1 MVESANRMIHSAERL
16 ERLPIVRWHRLIA
29 LLVGLIYMYESLDLG
44 ITGTV
49 TVVLGKFPGHTTF
62 FIALFGVSITI
73 GIIIGMVFAGPLT
86 DRFGK
91 RRVLLVGLLIL
102 IGLSG
107 VIAIIP
113 ANFELLV
120 ILRVIQGLGAG
131 AVYAFPYPYLAEFIP
146 RQRRGYYLAFID
158 LFFVFGYFLAP
169 LLGLFVVPNLSASIS
184 WRVVFALGFVPIIFY
199 PLYYK
204 YLPQSPRWLERKGR
218 TDEAEKILSKIEET
232 VQKQYGRE
240 LPALKINEN
249 AERIEKIKFSYKEL
263 FSRKYLKYSIPLW
276 VYTSAMLSGFYLS
289 NVYGPEIFKTI
300 GYSSTIAFLLAT
312 IMNGVMLGPKAA
324 VMFLVD
330 KVGRKK
336 IALFLMF
343 GAFILSMILYA
354 YHFSTIFIVIVVMF
368 IFWSANSNS
377 PLWRMFSSETYP
389 TPARGVG
396 VYMNEIIGRLW
407 SGVIFT
413 FIAGYIILQ
422 ATLSISKT
430 AGIYEAYLI
439 LGIVSAVG
447 FIAVFF
453 LKETTK
459 MSLEDIEYEIRGA
472 EADNNINGGGR

>member
-1 MVESANRMIHSAERL
+1 MVEGFNSPIRSAERL
-16 ERLPIVRWHRLIA
+16 ERLPIVRWHRMIA

-49 TVVLGKFPGHTTF
+49 TVVLNSFPGHTTF
-62 FIALFGVSITI
+62 FIALFGVSIVI
-73 GIIIGMVFAGPLT
+73 GIVVGMVFAGPLT
-86 DRFGK
+86 DRYGK
-91 RRVLLVGLLIL
+91 RRVLLVGLLVL
-102 IGLSG
+102 IGISG
-107 VIAIIP
+107 IITIIP
-113 ANFELLV
+113 ENFGLLV
-120 ILRVIQGLGAG
+120 SLRVIQGLGAG

-146 RQRRGYYLAFID
+146 KQRRGFYLGFID

-169 LLGLFVVPNLSASIS
+169 LIGLFVVPTLSPSIS
-184 WRVVFALGFVPIIFY
+184 WRVVFALGFVPIVFY

-218 TDEAEKILSKIEET
+218 HEEADKIVNEIENT
-232 VQKQYGRE
+232 VRKQYGKD
-240 LPALKINEN
+240 LPPVQMHEKSEK
-249 AERIEKIKFSYKEL
+249 IEKIKFSYREL

-289 NVYGPEIFKTI
+289 NVYGPKIFITI
-300 GYSSTIAFLLAT
+300 GYSSTVAFLMAT

-330 KVGRKK
+330 RVGRKK
-336 IALFLMF
+336 IAMFLMI
-343 GAFILSMILYA
+343 GASILSIVLYL
-354 YHFSTIFIVIVVMF
+354 YHYSLIFVVVVVMF

-396 VYMNEIIGRLW
+396 VYMNEIIARLW
-407 SGVIFT
+407 SGIIFT
-413 FIAGYIILQ
+413 FIAGYVIVS
-422 ATLSISKT
+422 ATVSSSKT
-430 AGIYEAYLI
+430 SGIYEAYLM
-439 LGIVSAVG
+439 LAVVSLIG

-459 MSLEDIEYEIRGA
+459 KTLEEIEYEIRAQGA
-472 EADNNINGGGR
+472 